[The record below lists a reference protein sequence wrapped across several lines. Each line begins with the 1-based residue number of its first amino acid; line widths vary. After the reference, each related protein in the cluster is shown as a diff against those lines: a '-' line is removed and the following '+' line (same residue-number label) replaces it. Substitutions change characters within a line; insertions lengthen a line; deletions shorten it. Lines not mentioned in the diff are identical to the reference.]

1 MCNISNIV
9 LKVDRESSSENK
21 EFVKVMCRLYFT
33 QVERDLNMP
42 FHVKA
47 YLFEACCEQEC
58 LLPSREEIL
67 EMQKENPENYV
78 GYLGFTAVRPDGNHY
93 KDIEFNREL
102 DPVDTESDSDEY
114 KVFIHACPNNCA
126 DFRWGRETPAD

>member
-21 EFVKVMCRLYFT
+21 EFVKVMCRLYIT
-33 QVERDLNMP
+33 QVERDMNMP

-47 YLFEACCEQEC
+47 HLFEAGDEREY
-58 LLPSREEIL
+58 LLPSKEEIM
-67 EMQKENPENYV
+67 EIQKEDPNYV

-93 KDIEFNREL
+93 KDIELNREL
-102 DPVDTESDSDEY
+102 DTVNMESDSDEY
-114 KVFIHACPNNCA
+114 KVFIHDCPNNCT
-126 DFRWGRETPAD
+126 DFRWGRESHAD